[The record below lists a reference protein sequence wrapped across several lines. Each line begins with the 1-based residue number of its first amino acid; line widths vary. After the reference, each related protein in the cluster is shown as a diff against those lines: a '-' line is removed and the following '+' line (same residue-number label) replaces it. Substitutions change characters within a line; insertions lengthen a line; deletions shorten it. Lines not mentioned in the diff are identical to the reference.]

1 MLHMNNTINYEADF
15 RFVNS
20 GNVYIIE
27 KDRYGI
33 FRHFVAVDELTVQT
47 CLMSEYKTQIING
60 RGEVIVQNFK
70 NLDLKAVQEFLKE
83 VEGVDTKKQQLLSDI
98 DKALD
103 EGDKVLFLALTE
115 ELKQLNGGIAE
126 NGVA

>member
-1 MLHMNNTINYEADF
+1 MNNTINYEADF

-60 RGEVIVQNFK
+60 KGEVIVQNFK
-70 NLDLKAVQEFLKE
+70 NLDLKAVQELLTE
-83 VEGVDTKKQQLLSDI
+83 VEGIDTKKQQLLANI

-103 EGDKVLFLALTE
+103 EGNKVLFLALTE
-115 ELKQLNGGIAE
+115 ELKQLNGGIVE

>member
-1 MLHMNNTINYEADF
+1 MNNTINYEADF

>member
-1 MLHMNNTINYEADF
+1 MNDTINYEADF

-60 RGEVIVQNFK
+60 KGEVIVQNFK

-103 EGDKVLFLALTE
+103 EGDKTLFLALTE

>member
-1 MLHMNNTINYEADF
+1 MNNTINYEADF

-70 NLDLKAVQEFLKE
+70 NLDLKAVQEFLTE
-83 VEGVDTKKQQLLSDI
+83 VEDVDTKKQQLLANI

-103 EGDKVLFLALTE
+103 EGDKTLFLALTE
-115 ELKQLNGGIAE
+115 ELKQLNGGIVE